1 MPDKPNIPL
10 QNINFG
16 MDITEFKETEN
27 KEGTFEGLLVNY
39 NHTNLARGYYKFLKG
54 SMKVNEGK
62 TLLLL
67 YNHCGNNIP
76 VGTLQG
82 TETEEG
88 FKITAK
94 FQLTKDGDSYLN
106 KDAAALYDL
115 LKNQGAKLQL
125 SAGGTITDGEY
136 KQEIKNGKTIY
147 YYEIKKFEAYEG
159 SITPKAAVQG
169 SNINRVFSEGEE
181 KNMDKNELI
190 QLLTQQFSE
199 FQKEMM
205 KAKDDEEIM
214 KLPQKF
220 SDLEES
226 FNGMK
231 DSLSKELL
239 KEFSEKFN
247 EIDSVIKGL
256 KVGFKA
262 TEGEI
267 KDSEAF
273 YSMVQTCEGKGPG
286 IVVGFSSDEEIT
298 NFTAADPA
306 TTANS
311 AAAIKPQYADR
322 ILKRIQDKNDVVKR
336 VSFIPTGDDA
346 FVIPREMLGLPECGI
361 VGEEAVREDTK
372 GIKLEQVTI
381 GLYQFYCMPVLS
393 NRLLAT
399 NFVGYLDFLM
409 SRVEYAWSKYISDKM
424 FTGTGV
430 QQPKGILKDTN
441 IKEYTLAA
449 DKDLADAIIEIYY
462 SLPSDVAN
470 RATWD
475 MSKEMWIE
483 IAKLKNARKDFY
495 LTDLNTGN
503 TRTLMTRPVNIVDG
517 VFTKPT
523 EATAGDF
530 LLTLGHWEEGILGLY
545 NPGLDM
551 RIEDRLTKKGF
562 TKYYMEKLLGFGI
575 QLPENFVRV
584 KKQ

>member
-1 MPDKPNIPL
+1 MPEGKPNIPL
-10 QNINFG
+10 QNLKFG

-39 NHTNLARGYYKFLKG
+39 NHANLARGYYKFLKG
-54 SMKVNEGK
+54 SMKGNEGK

-82 TETEEG
+82 AETEEG

-169 SNINRVFSEGEE
+169 SNINKVFSQGEE
-181 KNMDKNELI
+181 NMDKNELI

-220 SDLEES
+220 SDLEKS
-226 FNGMK
+226 FDGMK

-239 KEFSEKFN
+239 KEFSDKFN
-247 EIDSVIKGL
+247 EIDDVIKGL

-273 YSMVQTCEGKGPG
+273 YSMIQTCENTGLG
-286 IVVGFSSDEEIT
+286 VDVDFNSNEEIT
-298 NFTAADPA
+298 NFTAAEAA
-306 TTANS
+306 TTGNS
-311 AAAIKPQYADR
+311 SPAIKPQYADR
-322 ILKRIQDKNDVVKR
+322 ILKRIQEKNDVAKR
-336 VSFIPTGDDA
+336 ISFIPTDETS
-346 FVIPREMLGLPECGI
+346 FIIPREMLGLPECGI
-361 VGEEAVREDTK
+361 VGEEATREDTK
-372 GIKLEQVTI
+372 GIKLDNVTI
-381 GLYQFYCMPVLS
+381 ALYQFYCMPVLS
-393 NRLLAT
+393 NKLLAA

-409 SRVEYAWSKYISDKM
+409 SRIEYAWSKYISDKM

-430 QQPKGILKDTN
+430 QQPTGILKDTN
-441 IKEYTLAA
+441 IAEYTLAP
-449 DKDLADAIIEIYY
+449 DKDLADAILEIYY
-462 SLPSDVAN
+462 SLDSDIAKK
-470 RATWD
+470 ATWD
-475 MSKEMWIE
+475 MSTEMWTE

-495 LTDLNTGN
+495 ITDLNTGN
-503 TRTLMTRPVNIVDG
+503 VRTLMTRPVNIVDG
-517 VFTKPT
+517 VFTKPST
-523 EATAGDF
+523 ATAGDF
-530 LLTLGHWEEGILGLY
+530 LLTFGYWEEGMLGLY

-551 RIEDRLTKKGF
+551 RLEDRITKKGF

-575 QLPENFVRV
+575 QLPENFIRV